1 MKNKKTLLLL
11 MFVAVVVWGMVISR
25 LADYKP
31 SIDTPPPVSNEK
43 RASAQKRKDSLRL
56 NYRDPF
62 LKFGDKKPQIA
73 TSLRQVFVNTSSTS
87 RSPAFRML
95 GKIRKGAKDFLLVGM
110 PGENRLI
117 PLHGQVDGFTVH
129 KIYDDSVIVCY
140 NGQNYTVK
148 LE

>member
-11 MFVAVVVWGMVISR
+11 MIVVVVVWGMVISR
-25 LADYKP
+25 LMDYTP
-31 SIDTPPPVSNEK
+31 AIDTFPPVSDEK
-43 RASAQKRKDSLRL
+43 RVSTQKRKDSLRL

-62 LKFGDKKPQIA
+62 LRFGDKEQEIA
-73 TSLRQVFVNTSSTS
+73 ASLRQVAVNTSRVS

-95 GKIRKGAKDFLLVGM
+95 GKIRKGTKDFLLVGM
-110 PGENRLI
+110 PGGNRLI
-117 PLHGQVDGFTVH
+117 PLHGQVDGFTVR